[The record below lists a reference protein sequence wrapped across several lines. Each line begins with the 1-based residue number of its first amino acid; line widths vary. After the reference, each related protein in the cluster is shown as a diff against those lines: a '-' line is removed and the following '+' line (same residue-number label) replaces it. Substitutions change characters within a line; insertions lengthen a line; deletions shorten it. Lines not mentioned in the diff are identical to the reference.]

1 MRIEKLNDDKIKV
14 TLTTSDLINLD
25 IDVKQLAPNSKE
37 LHTFLF
43 HIMETIRE
51 ETGFNPYSGQVVV
64 EATPSSDG
72 ISIMVS
78 RLNANSKRITRTQF
92 KNASSVKTKLKKSVN
107 NKIFYFDNFDDLCS
121 ALKELDSDSLL
132 AGSLYRLNSTYSFAI
147 NSESAHEKCR
157 SIMAEFS
164 AGQSGYPLQMTYIM
178 EHGQLISKGRDLL
191 EMAEQIKQLT

>member
-1 MRIEKLNDDKIKV
+1 
-14 TLTTSDLINLD
+14 
-25 IDVKQLAPNSKE
+25 
-37 LHTFLF
+37 
-43 HIMETIRE
+43 
-51 ETGFNPYSGQVVV
+51 
-64 EATPSSDG
+64 
-72 ISIMVS
+72 MVS

-107 NKIFYFDNFDDLCS
+107 NEIFYFDNFDDLCS

-178 EHGQLISKGRDLL
+178 EHGQLISKGRELL